1 MAEKKYSMI
10 GTEHIEVLASCNVCA
25 KDVNDDPAKS
35 HSGFC
40 AVCQKET
47 KHVIPFHGC
56 PWHCVETHAN
66 DGIACCICGKAME
79 PERAATAAIRT
90 ALGASRK
97 RMCMDCDPLE
107 SAIP

>member
-1 MAEKKYSMI
+1 MTKKRY
-10 GTEHIEVLASCNVCA
+10 ERIEVPKHCNVCGL
-25 KDVNDDPAKS
+25 DVSCDGKKS
-35 HSGFC
+35 HAGLCPICS
-40 AVCQKET
+40 KET
-47 KHVIPFHGC
+47 AHVIPFHGC

-97 RMCMDCDPLE
+97 RVCKDCDPLK
-107 SAIP
+107 SARFGIP